1 MYTYDIRQQALSSP
15 TCCGGSTWQSVSSRV
30 GWESM
35 HKAPSLKQRL
45 ELCSVEPGVLRWSWW
60 CRWWCLSSTFETVN
74 MGSFKAHYLSALWF
88 EWKNHIYADLQ
99 MARCKTTTPWKAR
112 EEELG
117 DFNHNPGGKMQL
129 KAHQARP
136 HRHHH
141 PHRRHRQHRHY
152 HHHRQALQAMHPQ
165 TM

>member
-1 MYTYDIRQQALSSP
+1 
-15 TCCGGSTWQSVSSRV
+15 
-30 GWESM
+30 
-35 HKAPSLKQRL
+35 
-45 ELCSVEPGVLRWSWW
+45 
-60 CRWWCLSSTFETVN
+60 
-74 MGSFKAHYLSALWF
+74 MGSFKAHYLSVLLF
-88 EWKNHIYADLQ
+88 EWKNHINDDLE
-99 MARCKTTTPWKAR
+99 MPRCKTTTPWKAR

-129 KAHQARP
+129 KAHQAHQARP